1 MGKHKDG
8 SLNSDK
14 VYQDRIK
21 LTCITYYYCVTKY
34 HKIWLK
40 KIISIFSISQFLWDR
55 NLGAFSKAVLVE
67 VSQMRRHWDISPG
80 CCHLKAEP
88 EVEDL
93 FLKSIH
99 VAFESELFVSGDL
112 NSFLWRLY
120 QDSLYVFMTWILVS
134 LSVSHPRETKAETLL
149 FFMI

>member
-1 MGKHKDG
+1 M
-8 SLNSDK
+8 
-14 VYQDRIK
+14 
-21 LTCITYYYCVTKY
+21 
-34 HKIWLK
+34 
-40 KIISIFSISQFLWDR
+40 
-55 NLGAFSKAVLVE
+55 
-67 VSQMRRHWDISPG
+67 
-80 CCHLKAEP
+80 
-88 EVEDL
+88 
-93 FLKSIH
+93 KSIH